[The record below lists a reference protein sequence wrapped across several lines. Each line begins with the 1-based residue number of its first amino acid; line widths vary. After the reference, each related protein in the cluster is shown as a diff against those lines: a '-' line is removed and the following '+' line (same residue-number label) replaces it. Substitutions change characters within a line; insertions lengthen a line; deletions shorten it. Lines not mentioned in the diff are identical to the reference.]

1 MKEKKKEIERLK
13 ETLAELDNIR
23 FSVEDLETNPTNSNL
38 KPIVNEFSHQ
48 IKTAKML
55 LNLIIQIIQNHES
68 IQHYGSKQLEICN
81 SGKVQT

>member
-1 MKEKKKEIERLK
+1 LTKEKETQRLK
-13 ETLAELDNIR
+13 ENLVELDNIR

-38 KPIVNEFSHQ
+38 KPLINEFSRQ

-55 LNLIIQIIQNHES
+55 LNLIIQIIENHES

-81 SGKVQT
+81 SGKVRT